1 MLGISYIL
9 IPPLKYSVTPKPTNE
24 TFMIVHY
31 LSVQE
36 TKRVFY
42 RHGYEIC
49 RSREALANPEE
60 FELEPLLIVGV
71 FHRDLPL
78 SIFNYCLKNAP
89 ISASSMLT
97 EFWSKSVNNPY
108 GSPIVGVPD
117 LLVID
122 KRLQSVMHLEFFQ
135 WLEHIGVPFEF
146 STGNDSKFTGKIRS
160 LQAYPSIMTL
170 QSMHANEVPKD
181 KLLFPDAEPFPL
193 SLQELN
199 DDVLDELATFRLH
212 NLPPAQ
218 RQLAADLYP
227 MNAPKD
233 TFTGSAFTADYDPFS
248 TTLSWHSK
256 NDVKANDIG
265 WEYAC
270 SKDIQDEDGL
280 YVQHQSYGS
289 LIINYKDKLYKE
301 RFYNTRDEDEYPF
314 ESDLHYALDALR
326 IALICTYYRHPENIK
341 LLSAESIFIE
351 KVEDIVSHIVDRN
364 AHLVEHEDIEMLRE
378 FTGLKTI
385 DLNDGKN
392 DDLLENLIQS
402 RRRISTIFDIRTIN
416 KGEMQTL
423 LDGLEVFDAEHFFE
437 FVPANLTFVDPK
449 TRVFA
454 VWAADLDIM
463 YFCAE
468 RNGGSTK
475 AIDEYT
481 YPSEGGA
488 IEVHLDD
495 IQYAVII
502 KQAKKADIKGITEIV
517 NQVREQLIPGIDV
530 F

>member
-1 MLGISYIL
+1 
-9 IPPLKYSVTPKPTNE
+9 
-24 TFMIVHY
+24 MIVHY

-42 RHGYEIC
+42 RPGYEIC
-49 RSREALANPEE
+49 RSREALANPEQ
-60 FELEPLLIVGV
+60 FELEPLLVVGV
-71 FHRDLPL
+71 LHRDLPL
-78 SIFNYCLKNAP
+78 SIFNYCLKTAP

-97 EFWSKSVNNPY
+97 EFWSKTVSNPY

-122 KRLQSVMHLEFFQ
+122 KRLQSIMYLVFFQ

-146 STGNDSKFTGKIRS
+146 STGNDRKFTGKIRS

-170 QSMHANEVPKD
+170 QSMHTNQIPKD
-181 KLLFPDAEPFPL
+181 TLLFPDAEPLPL

-199 DDVLDELATFRLH
+199 NDVLDELASYRLH
-212 NLPPAQ
+212 NMPPAQ
-218 RQLAADLYP
+218 RQLAAELYP
-227 MNAPKD
+227 LNAPN
-233 TFTGSAFTADYDPFS
+233 TSFTGSVLTTDYDPFS
-248 TTLSWHSK
+248 TELSWHRK

-270 SKDIQDEDGL
+270 SEDKQDKEGR

-289 LIINYKDKLYKE
+289 LIINYEDKLYKE
-301 RFYNTRDEDEYPF
+301 RFYDTRDKDEYPF
-314 ESDLHYALDALR
+314 ESDLFYALDALR

-341 LLSAESIFIE
+341 LLSADAFFIE
-351 KVEDIVSHIVDRN
+351 QVKDMVCHIVDKK
-364 AHLVEHEDIEMLRE
+364 AHLVDPEDIEMLRE

-385 DLNDGKN
+385 DLNDGSSE
-392 DDLLENLIQS
+392 DLLENLIQS
-402 RRRISTIFDIRTIN
+402 RRRISTIFDVRTIN

-423 LDGLEVFDAEHFFE
+423 LDGLEIFDAEHFFE

-449 TRVFA
+449 IRVFA

-463 YFCAE
+463 YFCTK
-468 RNGGSTK
+468 RNGDSTK

-481 YPSEGGA
+481 YPNEGGA
-488 IEVHLDD
+488 IEVHLDE
-495 IQYAVII
+495 IQYAAII
-502 KQAKKADIKGITEIV
+502 RQAKKADIKGITKIV
-517 NQVREQLIPGIDV
+517 NQVREQLNPGMDV